1 MVHMYIAHM
10 SKNVVDLENNLS
22 KLTKESDLIM
32 KIKTWIASLISDP
45 IINQD
50 RSPKLYIPQW
60 LLQIA
65 YSEETRT

>member
-22 KLTKESDLIM
+22 KLTKESDLVM

-45 IINQD
+45 IITQD
-50 RSPKLYIPQW
+50 RSGGI
-60 LLQIA
+60 
-65 YSEETRT
+65 